1 MTRQAPLNQASANPM
16 ERWSDALSALQL
28 LQIDPHGFGGV
39 CLRAPHGPVRERWL
53 QALAGL
59 GLALVKVP
67 GSVDSER
74 LLGGI
79 DLAHTLQ
86 TGQLQTQASLL
97 QQADQG
103 LVCLPM
109 AERLS
114 PALLAPLVQA
124 LEQGQVPPTRH
135 SAAPTITRFGVVA
148 LDESLADEPGVGAA
162 LAERLGVW
170 LDLHELSPSDI
181 SAGWADSHNGVDA
194 DTGTDSDSLHIR
206 ISPGA
211 LARARE
217 QLRQVQASDEHM
229 QALCAV
235 ALGLGIGSLR
245 VPSLALRVA
254 CGHAAL
260 NGRSTLDAD
269 DLGFAA
275 RCVLAP
281 RATQWPAEPSAQE
294 AAETVPQEDSTP
306 PPEPPDNADQA
317 PDNDAEKDKD
327 PDIAP
332 PAEPSAQDLQEMM
345 VAAALASLP
354 PHVLDAL
361 MTRPGSA
368 SQNTSGRSGQT
379 RAGSQRGR
387 PLPPRPGRPGGQARL
402 HVLATLRAAAPKQR
416 LRQATTPLT
425 TPLAT
430 PFKKP
435 NAAPLAPPHPTA
447 HPQAPTFAAA
457 AKTSNSANRLN
468 PVSAGSN
475 LAHPLRG
482 RVAIR
487 AEDFHIQ
494 RYQQRA
500 SSCLILALDASGSAA
515 LQRLAEAKG
524 AVELLL
530 QQSYARR
537 DSVCIVAFRGAQAQL
552 LLPMTRSLV
561 RAKRAMTGL
570 PGGGGTPLAL
580 ALKMAHEQAAQLQR
594 QGVTPI
600 LVVLSDGRANVT
612 LQGLGGR
619 AQAQLDAQS
628 WGQQWR
634 ASGHRALWIDTSMH
648 PDAQAQQLAST
659 MGASYLPMPQ
669 VQSQRMAHAIE
680 RVRSPQV

>member
-1 MTRQAPLNQASANPM
+1 MTREAPPPSTPSDPL
-16 ERWSDALSALQL
+16 ERWNDALTALQL

-53 QALAGL
+53 QALADLGL
-59 GLALVKVP
+59 GLVKVP
-67 GSVDSER
+67 GSVDTER

-86 TGQLQTQASLL
+86 TGQLHLQAGLL

-135 SAAPTITRFGVVA
+135 SAEPTVTRFGVVA
-148 LDESLADEPGVGAA
+148 LDESLPDEPGVGAA

-181 SAGWADSHNGVDA
+181 HADWTDA
-194 DTGTDSDSLHIR
+194 PTEGLHLRLSSGT
-206 ISPGA
+206 

-217 QLRQVQASDEHM
+217 QLAKMQASDDQM
-229 QALCAV
+229 QALCA
-235 ALGLGIGSLR
+235 AAWGLGIGSLR
-245 VPSLALRVA
+245 VPSLALRLA
-254 CGHAAL
+254 CAHAAL
-260 NGRSTLDAD
+260 NGRIALDAD

-281 RATQWPAEPSAQE
+281 RATQWPAEPSVQE
-294 AAETVPQEDSTP
+294 AEPEPQEDVTP
-306 PPEPPDNADQA
+306 PQEPPPQPPEPPENADET
-317 PDNDAEKDKD
+317 PDNEAEKDKD
-327 PDIAP
+327 PGP
-332 PAEPSAQDLQEMM
+332 PPEPSAEDLQDMM

-354 PHVLDAL
+354 PHMLDAL
-361 MTRPGSA
+361 MTRQGATSPQS
-368 SQNTSGRSGQT
+368 SGRSGQT

-416 LRQATTPLT
+416 LRQAHST
-425 TPLAT
+425 
-430 PFKKP
+430 
-435 NAAPLAPPHPTA
+435 
-447 HPQAPTFAAA
+447 
-457 AKTSNSANRLN
+457 
-468 PVSAGSN
+468 
-475 LAHPLRG
+475 G
-482 RVAIR
+482 RVVIR

-552 LLPMTRSLV
+552 LLPATRSLV

-619 AQAQLDAQS
+619 AQAQSDAQS
-628 WGQQWR
+628 WGEQWR
-634 ASGHRALWIDTSMH
+634 ASGHRALWIDTSMQ

-659 MGASYLPMPQ
+659 MGAGYLPMPQ
-669 VQSQRMAHAIE
+669 VQSQRMASAIE
-680 RVRSPQV
+680 RVRNPQV

>member
-1 MTRQAPLNQASANPM
+1 MAREAPPPSTPSDPL
-16 ERWSDALSALQL
+16 ERWNDALTALQL
-28 LQIDPHGFGGV
+28 LQLDPFGFGGV

-59 GLALVKVP
+59 GIGLVKVP

-86 TGQLQTQASLL
+86 TGQLHSQAGLL

-124 LEQGQVPPTRH
+124 LEQGQVPTTRH
-135 SAAPTITRFGVVA
+135 NAAPTSTRFGVVA
-148 LDESLADEPGVGAA
+148 LDESLPDEPGVGAA

-170 LDLHELSPSDI
+170 LDLNELSPSDI
-181 SAGWADSHNGVDA
+181 HADWTHSNARSDA
-194 DTGTDSDSLHIR
+194 QTDADSDSLNTR
-206 ISPGA
+206 LSPGA
-211 LARARE
+211 LARARVR
-217 QLRQVQASDEHM
+217 QPQVQASDEQM
-229 QALCAV
+229 LALCAA

-260 NGRSTLDAD
+260 NGRSALDAD

-294 AAETVPQEDSTP
+294 AEPAPPEDTTP
-306 PPEPPDNADQA
+306 PPEPHEDPGEA
-317 PDNDAEKDKD
+317 PENDAEKDNTQD
-327 PDIAP
+327 PAP
-332 PAEPSAQDLQEMM
+332 PPEQNTEPSAEDLQEMM
-345 VAAALASLP
+345 VSAALASLP
-354 PHVLDAL
+354 LHMLDAL
-361 MTRPGSA
+361 MTRQGEA
-368 SQNTSGRSGQT
+368 SLHTTGRSGQT

-387 PLPPRPGRPGGQARL
+387 PLPPRPGRPGGSARL

-416 LRQATTPLT
+416 LRQSGLPPLSPSASPATAL
-425 TPLAT
+425 
-430 PFKKP
+430 KKG
-435 NAAPLAPPHPTA
+435 A
-447 HPQAPTFAAA
+447 
-457 AKTSNSANRLN
+457 SSA
-468 PVSAGSN
+468 
-475 LAHPLRG
+475 RG
-482 RVAIR
+482 RIAIR

-552 LLPMTRSLV
+552 LLPATRSLV

-619 AQAQLDAQS
+619 AQAQLDAQC

-634 ASGHRALWIDTSMH
+634 ASGHRALWIDTSIQ
-648 PDAQAQQLAST
+648 PDVQAQQLAAT

-680 RVRSPQV
+680 RVRNPGA

>member
-1 MTRQAPLNQASANPM
+1 MHREASPTLAPADPLA
-16 ERWSDALSALQL
+16 RWHDALTTLQL

-53 QALAGL
+53 QALADL
-59 GLALVKVP
+59 GLDLVKVP

-79 DLAHTLQ
+79 DLARTLQ
-86 TGQLQTQASLL
+86 TGQLQMQAGLL

-124 LEQGQVPPTRH
+124 LEQGQVPPNRH
-135 SAAPTITRFGVVA
+135 NSAPATTRFGVVA
-148 LDESLADEPGVGAA
+148 LDESLPDEAGVGGA

-170 LDLHELSPSDI
+170 LDLHELSPGDI
-181 SAGWADSHNGVDA
+181 QANWAEA
-194 DTGTDSDSLHIR
+194 DNATDKLLIR
-206 ISPGA
+206 LSPGA

-217 QLRQVQASDEHM
+217 LLHQVQASDDQV
-229 QALCAV
+229 QALCAA
-235 ALGLGIGSLR
+235 ALGLGIASLR
-245 VPSLALRVA
+245 VPSLALRLA

-260 NGRSTLDAD
+260 HGRTALDAD

-275 RCVLAP
+275 RGVLAP
-281 RATQWPAEPSAQE
+281 RATQWPAEPSDP
-294 AAETVPQEDSTP
+294 AADSPTAEDPPPPPPDPGDAPEQNTAPDTPDSPDTGP
-306 PPEPPDNADQA
+306 PPEPR
-317 PDNDAEKDKD
+317 AE
-327 PDIAP
+327 
-332 PAEPSAQDLQEMM
+332 DLQEMV

-354 PHVLDAL
+354 PHMLDAL
-361 MTRPGSA
+361 MTRQAAA
-368 SQNTSGRSGQT
+368 SHSSSGRSGQT
-379 RAGSQRGR
+379 RTGLQRGR

-416 LRQATTPLT
+416 LRQTHST
-425 TPLAT
+425 
-430 PFKKP
+430 
-435 NAAPLAPPHPTA
+435 
-447 HPQAPTFAAA
+447 
-457 AKTSNSANRLN
+457 
-468 PVSAGSN
+468 
-475 LAHPLRG
+475 G

-494 RYQQRA
+494 RHQQRA

-594 QGVTPI
+594 QGVTPM

-619 AQAQLDAQS
+619 AQAQADAHN

-634 ASGHRALWIDTSMH
+634 ASGHRALWIDTSVQ

-669 VQSQRMAHAIE
+669 VQAQRVAQAME
-680 RVRSPQV
+680 RLRSPGA

>member
-1 MTRQAPLNQASANPM
+1 MHREDPPFEPL
-16 ERWSDALSALQL
+16 ERWNDALTALQL
-28 LQIDPHGFGGV
+28 LQLDPHGFGGV
-39 CLRAPHGPVRERWL
+39 CLRAPHGPVRDRWL
-53 QALAGL
+53 QALSSL
-59 GLALVKVP
+59 GIRLVKIP

-86 TGQLQTQASLL
+86 TGQLHVQAGLL

-103 LVCLPM
+103 VVCLPM
-109 AERLS
+109 AERLA

-124 LEQGQVPPTRH
+124 LEQGQLPPTAH
-135 SAAPTITRFGVVA
+135 QASPTTSRFGVVA
-148 LDESLADEPGVGAA
+148 LDESLSDEPGVGVA

-170 LDLHELSPSDI
+170 LDLHELTPSDI
-181 SAGWADSHNGVDA
+181 QPVWAEA
-194 DTGTDSDSLHIR
+194 DPATEPDGGPTA
-206 ISPGA
+206 SPGQDHPLRIHLSPAA

-217 QLRQVQASDEHM
+217 HLPHVQATDTQL
-229 QALCAV
+229 QALCA
-235 ALGLGIGSLR
+235 AAWGLGIGSLR

-260 NGRSTLDAD
+260 SGRQTLDTD
-269 DLGFAA
+269 DLSYAA

-281 RATQWPAEPSAQE
+281 RATQWPADSPDPTAE
-294 AAETVPQEDSTP
+294 AAPTDAPPS
-306 PPEPPDNADQA
+306 PPEPPEEPSDTPQNESA
-317 PDNDAEKDKD
+317 PDTDKAQT
-327 PDIAP
+327 PEPP
-332 PAEPSAQDLQEMM
+332 PAEKAAPSPEDLQEMM

-354 PHVLDAL
+354 PHLLDAL
-361 MTRPGSA
+361 LTRQGA
-368 SQNTSGRSGQT
+368 TGHNTSGRSGQQ

-387 PLPPRPGRPGGQARL
+387 PLPARAGRPGGQARL

-416 LRQATTPLT
+416 LRQAHTT
-425 TPLAT
+425 
-430 PFKKP
+430 
-435 NAAPLAPPHPTA
+435 
-447 HPQAPTFAAA
+447 
-457 AKTSNSANRLN
+457 
-468 PVSAGSN
+468 
-475 LAHPLRG
+475 G

-494 RYQQRA
+494 RYQQRT

-537 DSVCIVAFRGAQAQL
+537 DSVCIVSFRGAQAQL

-570 PGGGGTPLAL
+570 PGGGGTPLAG

-619 AQAQLDAQS
+619 AQAQTDAHN

-634 ASGHRALWIDTSMH
+634 LSGHRALWIDTGLQ

-659 MGASYLPMPQ
+659 MGASYVPMPQ
-669 VQSQRMAHAIE
+669 LQAQRMAQAMQ
-680 RVRSPQV
+680 RVRSPSP

>member
-1 MTRQAPLNQASANPM
+1 MAQHDTQPSDSL
-16 ERWSDALSALQL
+16 ERWNDALTTLQL

-39 CLRAPHGPVRERWL
+39 CLHSPHGPVRERWL
-53 QALAGL
+53 QGLAGL
-59 GLALVKVP
+59 GLCLVKVP

-79 DLAHTLQ
+79 DLTHTLQ
-86 TGQLQTQASLL
+86 TGQLHMQAGLL
-97 QQADQG
+97 QQAHQG

-109 AERLS
+109 ADRLS

-124 LEQGQVPPTRH
+124 LEQGQVPPTPY
-135 SAAPTITRFGVVA
+135 SAIPTITLFGVVA
-148 LDESLADEPGVGAA
+148 LDESLPDEPGVGKA
-162 LAERLGVW
+162 LADRLGVW

-181 SAGWADSHNGVDA
+181 HAGRADVHME
-194 DTGTDSDSLHIR
+194 TDSDPNSLHIR
-206 ISPGA
+206 LSPGA
-211 LARARE
+211 LTRARE
-217 QLRQVQASDEHM
+217 KLPQVRATDAQIE
-229 QALCAV
+229 ALCAA

-260 NGRSTLDAD
+260 NGRNQLDAE
-269 DLGFAA
+269 DLAFAA

-281 RATQWPAEPSAQE
+281 RATQYPVEPSAQE
-294 AAETVPQEDSTP
+294 ASSDPAPEENSAPPISEQPPTEPPQKDPNQDPGP
-306 PPEPPDNADQA
+306 PP
-317 PDNDAEKDKD
+317 
-327 PDIAP
+327 
-332 PAEPSAQDLQEMM
+332 EPSAQDLQELM

-354 PHVLDAL
+354 PHMLDTL
-361 MTRPGSA
+361 MTRQGAASHQSA
-368 SQNTSGRSGQT
+368 GRSGQV

-416 LRQATTPLT
+416 LRQADST
-425 TPLAT
+425 
-430 PFKKP
+430 
-435 NAAPLAPPHPTA
+435 
-447 HPQAPTFAAA
+447 
-457 AKTSNSANRLN
+457 
-468 PVSAGSN
+468 
-475 LAHPLRG
+475 G

-494 RYQQRA
+494 RHQQHA

-537 DSVCIVAFRGAQAQL
+537 DSVCIVSFRGAQAQL
-552 LLPMTRSLV
+552 LLPTTRSLV
-561 RAKRAMTGL
+561 RAKRAMAGL

-580 ALKMAHEQAAQLQR
+580 ALKMSHEQAVQLQR
-594 QGVTPI
+594 QGITPI

-619 AQAQLDAQS
+619 SQAQMDAKN

-634 ASGHRALWIDTSMH
+634 ATGHRALWIDTSMH
-648 PDAQAQQLAST
+648 PDTQAQQLADT

-669 VQSQRMAHAIE
+669 VQAQRMAKAME
-680 RVRSPQV
+680 SVRGLALA

>member
-1 MTRQAPLNQASANPM
+1 MARQAPPPAAPADPL
-16 ERWSDALSALQL
+16 ERWNDALTALQL
-28 LQIDPHGFGGV
+28 LQLDPHGFGGV
-39 CLRAPHGPVRERWL
+39 CLHAAHGPVRERWL

-59 GLALVKVP
+59 GMGLVKVP
-67 GSVDSER
+67 GSADSER

-86 TGQLQTQASLL
+86 TGQLQMQAGLL
-97 QQADQG
+97 EQADQG

-114 PALLAPLVQA
+114 PGLLAPLVQA
-124 LEQGQVPPTRH
+124 LEQGQVPPNRH
-135 SAAPTITRFGVVA
+135 SAAPTSTRFGVVA
-148 LDESLADEPGVGAA
+148 LDESLPDEPGVGAA
-162 LAERLGVW
+162 LTERLGVW
-170 LDLHELSPSDI
+170 LDLNELSPSDI
-181 SAGWADSHNGVDA
+181 HAAWQGDNASDA
-194 DTGTDSDSLHIR
+194 LHIR
-206 ISPGA
+206 LSPGA
-211 LARARE
+211 LARARA
-217 QLRQVQASDEHM
+217 QLPQVQASDEHM
-229 QALCAV
+229 KALCAA

-245 VPSLALRVA
+245 APSLALRVA

-260 NGRSTLDAD
+260 NGRGALDAE
-269 DLGFAA
+269 DLGYAA

-294 AAETVPQEDSTP
+294 EAEPAPQEDATPPAEPPEPSENADNAAETDHPEDPAP
-306 PPEPPDNADQA
+306 PPEPST
-317 PDNDAEKDKD
+317 
-327 PDIAP
+327 
-332 PAEPSAQDLQEMM
+332 EPSAQDLQEMM

-354 PHVLDAL
+354 PHMLDAL
-361 MTRPGSA
+361 MTRQGAA
-368 SQNTSGRSGQT
+368 SHKTSGRSGQT

-416 LRQATTPLT
+416 LRQTHST
-425 TPLAT
+425 
-430 PFKKP
+430 
-435 NAAPLAPPHPTA
+435 
-447 HPQAPTFAAA
+447 
-457 AKTSNSANRLN
+457 
-468 PVSAGSN
+468 
-475 LAHPLRG
+475 G

-634 ASGHRALWIDTSMH
+634 ASGHRALWIDTAMQ
-648 PDAQAQQLAST
+648 PDAQAQQLAAT
-659 MGASYLPMPQ
+659 MGAGYLPMPQ

-680 RVRSPQV
+680 RVRSPQA

>member
-1 MTRQAPLNQASANPM
+1 MAREAPPPSTPSDPL
-16 ERWSDALSALQL
+16 ERWNDALTALQL
-28 LQIDPHGFGGV
+28 LQLDPLGFGGV

-59 GLALVKVP
+59 GLGWVKVP

-86 TGQLQTQASLL
+86 TGQLQTQAGLL

-135 SAAPTITRFGVVA
+135 SAAPTPTRFGMVA
-148 LDESLADEPGVGAA
+148 LDESLPDEPGVGAA

-181 SAGWADSHNGVDA
+181 HAAWQGDSE
-194 DTGTDSDSLHIR
+194 SDGLQIR
-206 ISPGA
+206 LSPGA

-217 QLRQVQASDEHM
+217 QLPKVQASDEHM
-229 QALCAV
+229 QALCA
-235 ALGLGIGSLR
+235 AAWGLGIGSLR

-294 AAETVPQEDSTP
+294 SEPAPPEDGTP
-306 PPEPPDNADQA
+306 PPETPDNGNPA
-317 PDNDAEKDKD
+317 PESEAEKNQDQD
-327 PDIAP
+327 PGP
-332 PAEPSAQDLQEMM
+332 PPEQNAEPSAEDLQEMM

-354 PHVLDAL
+354 PHMLDAL
-361 MTRPGSA
+361 MTRQGAA
-368 SQNTSGRSGQT
+368 SHHTSGRSGQT
-379 RAGSQRGR
+379 RTGSQRGR

-416 LRQATTPLT
+416 LRQAHST
-425 TPLAT
+425 
-430 PFKKP
+430 
-435 NAAPLAPPHPTA
+435 
-447 HPQAPTFAAA
+447 
-457 AKTSNSANRLN
+457 
-468 PVSAGSN
+468 
-475 LAHPLRG
+475 G

-619 AQAQLDAQS
+619 AQAQTDAQS

-634 ASGHRALWIDTSMH
+634 LSGHRALWIDTSMQ
-648 PDAQAQQLAST
+648 PDAQAQQLAAT
-659 MGASYLPMPQ
+659 MGASYLPIPQ

-680 RVRSPQV
+680 RVRSPGA